1 MKTGT
6 IFLPGLILGLAAFFI
21 GCGDDVTNATPLGH
35 HAKISQQHDFDPAL
49 LNWEVDN
56 SEGLHIHTDNRFIY
70 LQFDHTAAGE
80 KIKNIQ
86 FIIDIDNNHT
96 TGNAQENGADY
107 IVENGYLYQSK
118 SRDTWDWKEIGKV
131 KSSVEGLVD
140 TVQLEKQALSYS
152 GGAFAVNAEALD
164 DKWQPVLYSPSAQDA
179 NGMHLKTL
187 YTPGG

>member
-1 MKTGT
+1 MLAT
-6 IFLPGLILGLAAFFI
+6 LIAA
-21 GCGDDVTNATPLGH
+21 CGDNGRKATPLGH
-35 HAKISQQHDFDPAL
+35 HIKPLQQEDFDATA

-56 SEGLHIHTDNRFIY
+56 GEGLHMHTDSRFIY

-140 TVQLEKQALSYS
+140 TVQLEKQSLSYS